1 MVCVG
6 LVVCVCGLLCV
17 YMRVCV
23 CWVTPSTSSSSAR
36 ANTWLSSFRIF
47 LAICRSKF
55 SWLPWHWHWHFA
67 CPLLL
72 HFSSSLSVCY
82 ALSSFSVFL
91 FSTPPSSHTSVAPHD
106 SDFWHF
112 TRAYFLPSFFISL
125 DCIFVSFSR
134 LGGKGQHSFCID
146 KPSTYLPLRNGLSQ
160 LLPSGRF
167 TLN

>member
-6 LVVCVCGLLCV
+6 LVVW
-17 YMRVCV
+17 VCV
-23 CWVTPSTSSSSAR
+23 CVCCATPSTSSSSAR
-36 ANTWLSSFRIF
+36 ANTWLSSFRIC

-67 CPLLL
+67 CSLLL
-72 HFSSSLSVCY
+72 HFTSLSVCY

-91 FSTPPSSHTSVAPHD
+91 FSTPPSSVAPHD